1 VFSTTGLRPVSG
13 WSKTKA
19 RLEAAMPFSQL
30 LTKSGASFNRTP
42 DPKGSRDDNGNYA
55 LTD

>member
-1 VFSTTGLRPVSG
+1 
-13 WSKTKA
+13 
-19 RLEAAMPFSQL
+19 MPFSQL